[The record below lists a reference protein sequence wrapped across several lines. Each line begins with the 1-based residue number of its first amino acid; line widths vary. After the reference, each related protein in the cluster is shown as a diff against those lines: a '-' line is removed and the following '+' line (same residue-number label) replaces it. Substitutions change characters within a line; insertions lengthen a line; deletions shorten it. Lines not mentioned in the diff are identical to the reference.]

1 MKKFLTLILFILISC
16 SNGQKLEDIKNV
28 EYKIKESTKD
38 KDSWKGK
45 YYFEATKRD
54 SAKTIFDITISSLED
69 ITLTVIEEGVKNKYS
84 HLKAEEVDNEKIKI
98 TYDNSSDDMGV
109 IYIKKSDNDYFISG
123 NPIYFINPGNNEMPI
138 QKVRQ

>member
-1 MKKFLTLILFILISC
+1 MKTLLALISFIFLSC
-16 SNGQKLEDIKNV
+16 SSGQKKEDIKNI
-28 EYKIKESTKD
+28 ETKIKESTKD

-45 YYFEATKRD
+45 YYFEATNRD
-54 SAKTIFDITISSLED
+54 SAKTIFDITITSLED